1 MKHVP
6 IKLGPLALLLA
17 VIAICLTIL
26 AFLSVT
32 TGQADLRLA
41 QRYADTVTERYALEA
56 EGQQFF
62 ADVCEGRA
70 PEAGRAEISGTLGSA
85 AQETGQLRLDYTLK
99 RNAKGTYDIAAWKFI
114 RDWEEDTELD
124 NIWTGE

>member
-6 IKLGPLALLLA
+6 IRLGPLALLLA
-17 VIAICLTIL
+17 VISICLTIL
-26 AFLSVT
+26 AVLSFT

-56 EGQQFF
+56 EGQAFL
-62 ADVCEGRA
+62 ADVCRGSSGQSA
-70 PEAGRAEISGTLGSA
+70 LPEVKE
-85 AQETGQLRLDYTLK
+85 TLK
-99 RNAKGTYDIAAWKFI
+99 GENGLNLHIELKQNARGSYGITVWKFLQ
-114 RDWEEDTELD
+114 DWEEHTDLD

>member
-70 PEAGRAEISGTLGSA
+70 PVSGQAEISGTLGST
-85 AQETGQLRLDYTLK
+85 AQETGQLHLDYTLK
-99 RNAKGTYDIAAWKFI
+99 KNAKGTYDITAWKFI
-114 RDWEEDTELD
+114 RDWEENTGLD
-124 NIWTGE
+124 NIWTGD